1 MHIMASVLQLGNATP
16 TQDAGQPEPD
26 VRAAKLHRYGTVLTA
41 AMVLL
46 AVLGLIAV
54 YWTTTRHPWT
64 DDAEIFANYIGIAPV
79 VEGPILHLNVA
90 DNQPVK
96 QGDLLFE
103 VDDRP
108 YKYALDHSVS
118 DQAALEGQIVDEQ
131 RRIRAEVNAVT
142 ASGAATR
149 SASANV
155 DRAQASIREA
165 EADVAHSEAALDRAK
180 AEWAYAENNLHRVEP
195 LLVKQFVTVDQV
207 DQARTTER
215 TSAQSVH
222 EAESQLALN
231 RAHLNSMLAALAQ
244 AKASEEQSTAQL
256 QQSQSSVLTL
266 DPLVA
271 QRQGRAAAIANAKYN
286 YDECRVYAPFDA
298 RVTNLVISQGA
309 YAHVGQEIFTL
320 IDTRVWWVLANFRE
334 TQLKYVRPG
343 MTADIYVMSDAGLR
357 FTGVVEST
365 GFGVTPDP
373 SFWGR
378 ATPGLPDVQRTL
390 SWVHLASRYP
400 VRIRIQSPPS
410 DVIRLGESAVVV
422 IRGYKRKP

>member
-1 MHIMASVLQLGNATP
+1 MPN
-16 TQDAGQPEPD
+16 QDQPEQD
-26 VRAAKLHRYGTVLTA
+26 DRIAKLRGYGRVFTA
-41 AMVLL
+41 ATVVLAMV
-46 AVLGLIAV
+46 GLIAV
-54 YWTTTRHPWT
+54 YSVTTRHPQT

-90 DNQPVK
+90 DNQRVK

-103 VDDRP
+103 IDDRP
-108 YKYALDHSVS
+108 YKYALDHAVS
-118 DQAALEGQIVDEQ
+118 DQAALEGQIVDER
-131 RRIRAEVNAVT
+131 RRIEAEVHAVS

-149 SASANV
+149 SATANV

-180 AEWAYAENNLHRVEP
+180 TEWAYAENNLHRVEP

-215 TSAQSVH
+215 ASSQSVQ

-231 RAHLNSMLAALAQ
+231 RAQLNSMLAALAQ
-244 AKASEEQSTAQL
+244 AKASAEQSTAQL

-271 QRQGRAAAIANAKYN
+271 QRQGRAAAIANAQYN
-286 YDECRVYAPFDA
+286 YNQCRVYAPFDA
-298 RVTNLVISQGA
+298 RVTNLVISEGA

-334 TQLKYVRPG
+334 TQLKHIKPG
-343 MTADIYVMSDAGLR
+343 MTADVYVMSDAGLR
-357 FTGVVEST
+357 LTGVVEST

-373 SFWGR
+373 SLVGR
-378 ATPGLPDVQRTL
+378 VTSGLPDVQRTL

-400 VRIRIQSPPS
+400 VRIRILSPPS

>member
-1 MHIMASVLQLGNATP
+1 MPNPNT
-16 TQDAGQPEPD
+16 GQPEQD
-26 VRAAKLHRYGTVLTA
+26 KHIAKLHWYGRVLTA

-46 AVLGLIAV
+46 AMAGLMTV
-54 YWTTTRHPWT
+54 YLVTTRHPQT

-90 DNQPVK
+90 DNQQVK
-96 QGDLLFE
+96 QGDLLFQI
-103 VDDRP
+103 DDRP
-108 YKYALDHSVS
+108 YKYALERAVS

-131 RRIRAEVNAVT
+131 RHIGAEVHAVT

-165 EADVAHSEAALDRAK
+165 EADVARSEAALDRAK
-180 AEWAYAENNLHRVEP
+180 AESAYAENNLHRVEP
-195 LLVKQFVTVDQV
+195 LLAKQFVTVDQV
-207 DQARTTER
+207 DQARTAER

-222 EAESQLALN
+222 EAESQLTLN
-231 RAHLNSMLAALAQ
+231 RAHLNSMLAAFAQ
-244 AKASEEQSTAQL
+244 AQASAEQSTAQL
-256 QQSQSSVLTL
+256 HQSESSVLTL

-271 QRQGRAAAIANAKYN
+271 QRLGRVATIASTQYN
-286 YDECRVYAPFDA
+286 YDQCRIYAPFDA
-298 RVTNLVISQGA
+298 RITSLVISEGA

-334 TQLKYVRPG
+334 TQLKHVLPG
-343 MTADIYVMSDAGLR
+343 MTADVYVMSDAGLR
-357 FTGVVEST
+357 LTGVVESV
-365 GFGVTPDP
+365 GYGVTPDP
-373 SFWGR
+373 TFQGR
-378 ATPGLPDVQRTL
+378 ITPGLPDVQRTL

-400 VRIRIQSPPS
+400 VRIRIESPP
-410 DVIRLGESAVVV
+410 DDAIRLGESAVVV

>member
-1 MHIMASVLQLGNATP
+1 MPN
-16 TQDAGQPEPD
+16 QDAGQPEQD
-26 VRAAKLHRYGTVLTA
+26 NRIAKLQWYGRVFTA

-46 AVLGLIAV
+46 AMVGLIAV
-54 YWTTTRHPWT
+54 YFVTTRHPQT

-90 DNQPVK
+90 DNQSVK
-96 QGDLLFE
+96 QGDVLFE
-103 VDDRP
+103 IDDRP
-108 YKYALDHSVS
+108 YKYALDHAVS

-131 RRIRAEVNAVT
+131 RRIQAEVHAVT

-180 AEWAYAENNLHRVEP
+180 TEWAYAENNLHRVEP
-195 LLVKQFVTVDQV
+195 LLAKKYVTVDQV

-215 TSAQSVH
+215 AGAQYVH

-231 RAHLNSMLAALAQ
+231 RAHLNSMLAAFAQ
-244 AKASEEQSTAQL
+244 AQASAEQSTAQL
-256 QQSQSSVLTL
+256 HQSQSSVLTL

-271 QRQGRAAAIANAKYN
+271 QRQGRAAAIDNARYN
-286 YDECRVYAPFDA
+286 YNQCRVYAPFDA
-298 RVTNLVISQGA
+298 RVTNLIISQGA
-309 YAHVGQEIFTL
+309 YAHIGQEIFTL

-334 TQLKYVRPG
+334 TQLKHVQPG
-343 MTADIYVMSDAGLR
+343 MTADIYVMSDPGLR
-357 FTGVVEST
+357 LTGVVEST
-365 GFGVTPDP
+365 GYGVTPDP
-373 SFWGR
+373 TFWGR
-378 ATPGLPDVQRTL
+378 ITPGLPDVQRTL

-400 VRIRIQSPPS
+400 VRIRIQSPPPEI
-410 DVIRLGESAVVV
+410 IRLGESAVVV
-422 IRGYKRKP
+422 VRGY

>member
-1 MHIMASVLQLGNATP
+1 MP
-16 TQDAGQPEPD
+16 DQDTVQPAQD
-26 VRAAKLHRYGTVLTA
+26 NRIAKLQWCGRVFTA
-41 AMVLL
+41 SMVLL
-46 AVLGLIAV
+46 AIIGLLAV
-54 YWTTTRHPWT
+54 YLVSTRRPQT

-90 DNQPVK
+90 DNQRVK
-96 QGDLLFE
+96 QGDLLFDI
-103 VDDRP
+103 DDRP
-108 YKYALDHSVS
+108 YKYALDHATS
-118 DQAALEGQIVDEQ
+118 DRAALEGQIVDEQ
-131 RRIRAEVNAVT
+131 RRIRAEVHAVT

-180 AEWAYAENNLHRVEP
+180 AEWTYAENNLHRVEP

-215 TSAQSVH
+215 ASSQSVH

-244 AKASEEQSTAQL
+244 AQASAEQSTAQL
-256 QQSQSSVLTL
+256 HQSESSVLTL

-271 QRQGRAAAIANAKYN
+271 QRQGRDAAIYNAQYN
-286 YDECRVYAPFDA
+286 YNQCRVYAPFDA
-298 RVTNLVISQGA
+298 RVTSLNISEGA

-334 TQLKYVRPG
+334 TQLKHIQPG
-343 MTADIYVMSDAGLR
+343 MTADVYVMSDPGLR
-357 FTGVVEST
+357 LTGVVESS
-365 GFGVTPDP
+365 GYGVTPDP
-373 SFWGR
+373 SLVGR
-378 ATPGLPDVQRTL
+378 ITPGLPDLQRTL

-400 VRIRIQSPPS
+400 VRIRIQSAPS
-410 DVIRLGESAVVV
+410 DLIRLGASAVVV
-422 IRGYKRKP
+422 IRGYTRKP

>member
-1 MHIMASVLQLGNATP
+1 MPIQET
-16 TQDAGQPEPD
+16 GQPEHNN
-26 VRAAKLHRYGTVLTA
+26 RIAKLQLYGRVLTA

-46 AVLGLIAV
+46 AMVGLATV
-54 YWTTTRHPWT
+54 YWVSTLHPQT

-79 VEGPILHLNVA
+79 VEGPIQRLNVA
-90 DNQPVK
+90 DNQQVK

-103 VDDRP
+103 IDDRP
-108 YKYALDHSVS
+108 YKYALDRSTS

-131 RRIRAEVNAVT
+131 RRIQAEVHAVT

-180 AEWAYAENNLHRVEP
+180 AESAYAENNLHRVEP
-195 LLVKQFVTVDQV
+195 LLAKQYVTVDQV

-215 TSAQSVH
+215 ATAQAVH
-222 EAESQLALN
+222 EAESQLAQN

-244 AKASEEQSTAQL
+244 AQASAEQSTAQL
-256 QQSQSSVLTL
+256 HQSQSSVLTL
-266 DPLVA
+266 DPLVS
-271 QRQGRAAAIANAKYN
+271 QRQGRAAAIANAQYN
-286 YDECRVYAPFDA
+286 YNQCRVFAPFDA
-298 RVTNLVISQGA
+298 RVTSLVISEGA

-320 IDTRVWWVLANFRE
+320 IDTRVWWVVANFRE
-334 TQLKYVRPG
+334 TQLKHIQPG
-343 MTADIYVMSDAGLR
+343 MNADVYVMSDSGLR

-365 GFGVTPDP
+365 GYGVTPDP
-373 SFWGR
+373 SLLGR
-378 ATPGLPDVQRTL
+378 VTPGLPDVQRTL

-410 DVIRLGESAVVV
+410 DAIRLGESAVVV
-422 IRGYKRKP
+422 VRGYPRKP

>member
-1 MHIMASVLQLGNATP
+1 MPN
-16 TQDAGQPEPD
+16 QDTGQPEQD
-26 VRAAKLHRYGTVLTA
+26 KRIAKLQWYGRVFTA

-46 AVLGLIAV
+46 AMAGLMAV
-54 YWTTTRHPWT
+54 YLVTTRHPQT

-90 DNQPVK
+90 DNQRVK

-103 VDDRP
+103 IDDRP
-108 YKYALDHSVS
+108 YKYAADRAVS

-131 RRIRAEVNAVT
+131 RRIQAEVHAVT

-165 EADVAHSEAALDRAK
+165 EADVARSEASLDRAK
-180 AEWAYAENNLHRVEP
+180 AEWAYAENNLHRIEP
-195 LLVKQFVTVDQV
+195 LLAKQFVTVDQV

-215 TSAQSVH
+215 TSGQAVH

-244 AKASEEQSTAQL
+244 AQASAEQSTAQL
-256 QQSQSSVLTL
+256 HQSQSSVLTL
-266 DPLVA
+266 DPFVA
-271 QRQGRAAAIANAKYN
+271 QRQGRAAEISNAQYN
-286 YDECRVYAPFDA
+286 YNQCHVYAPFDA
-298 RVTNLVISQGA
+298 RVTSLVISEGA

-320 IDTRVWWVLANFRE
+320 IDTRVWWVVANFRE
-334 TQLKYVRPG
+334 TQLKHVQPG
-343 MTADIYVMSDAGLR
+343 MIADVYVMSDAGLR
-357 FTGVVEST
+357 LTGVVESV
-365 GFGVTPDP
+365 GYGVTPDP
-373 SFWGR
+373 SFQGR
-378 ATPGLPDVQRTL
+378 VTPGLPDVQRTL

-400 VRIRIQSPPS
+400 VRIRIESPPS
-410 DVIRLGESAVVV
+410 EVIRLGESAVVV
-422 IRGYKRKP
+422 IRGYKRKS

>member
-1 MHIMASVLQLGNATP
+1 MPN
-16 TQDAGQPEPD
+16 QDTDQFEQDDRLARL
-26 VRAAKLHRYGTVLTA
+26 RAYGRGLTA
-41 AMVLL
+41 TMVLL
-46 AVLGLIAV
+46 AIVGLVAV
-54 YWTTTRHPWT
+54 YSVSTRHPQT

-79 VEGPILHLNVA
+79 VEGPILHLNVT
-90 DNQPVK
+90 DNQRVK

-103 VDDRP
+103 IDDRP
-108 YKYALDHSVS
+108 YKYALDHAVS

-131 RRIRAEVNAVT
+131 RRIRAEVHAVT

-155 DRAQASIREA
+155 DRAQASISEA

-180 AEWAYAENNLHRVEP
+180 TEWEYAQNNLHRVEP

-215 TSAQSVH
+215 ADAESVH

-231 RAHLNSMLAALAQ
+231 RAHLNAARDALAE
-244 AKASEEQSTAQL
+244 AEASADQSTAQFH
-256 QQSQSSVLTL
+256 QSQSSVLTL

-271 QRQGRAAAIANAKYN
+271 QREGRAATIADAQYN
-286 YDECRVYAPFDA
+286 YNECRVYAPFDA

-309 YAHVGQEIFTL
+309 YAHIGQEIFTL

-334 TQLKYVRPG
+334 TELRYIQPG
-343 MTADIYVMSDAGLR
+343 MAADVYLMSDPGLR
-357 FTGVVEST
+357 LTGVVEST
-365 GFGVTPDP
+365 GYGVIPDP
-373 SFWGR
+373 SILGR
-378 ATPGLPDVQRTL
+378 ITSGLPDVQRTL

-400 VRIRIQSPPS
+400 VRIRIEAPPS
-410 DVIRLGESAVVV
+410 DGIRLGESAVVV

>member
-1 MHIMASVLQLGNATP
+1 MPNQDSGEPGQDSRIATL
-16 TQDAGQPEPD
+16 
-26 VRAAKLHRYGTVLTA
+26 RRYGRVFTA

-46 AVLGLIAV
+46 AIVGLIAV
-54 YWTTTRHPWT
+54 YAVTTWHPQT

-90 DNQPVK
+90 DNQLVK

-103 VDDRP
+103 IDDRP
-108 YKYALDHSVS
+108 YKYALDRAVS

-131 RRIRAEVNAVT
+131 RRIQAEVHAVT

-165 EADVAHSEAALDRAK
+165 EADVTRSQAALDRAK
-180 AEWAYAENNLHRVEP
+180 TEWAYAEDNLHRVEP
-195 LLVKQFVTVDQV
+195 LLAKQFVTVDQV
-207 DQARTTER
+207 DQARTTEQAG
-215 TSAQSVH
+215 AQSVH

-244 AKASEEQSTAQL
+244 AKASAEQSTAQF

-271 QRQGRAAAIANAKYN
+271 QRQGRAAAIANALYN
-286 YDECRVYAPFDA
+286 YNECHVYAPFDA
-298 RVTNLVISQGA
+298 RVTDLFISEGA

-334 TQLKYVRPG
+334 TQLKHIRPG
-343 MTADIYVMSDAGLR
+343 MTADIYLLSEPGVRL
-357 FTGVVEST
+357 TGVVEST
-365 GFGVTPDP
+365 GYGVTPDP
-373 SFWGR
+373 SLVGR
-378 ATPGLPDVQRTL
+378 ITSGLPDVQRTL

-400 VRIRIQSPPS
+400 VRIRIQSPPG
-410 DVIRLGESAVVV
+410 DVLRLGESAVVV
-422 IRGYKRKP
+422 IRGYKRKS

>member
-1 MHIMASVLQLGNATP
+1 MPNQN
-16 TQDAGQPEPD
+16 AGQPEQD
-26 VRAAKLHRYGTVLTA
+26 TRIEKLHWYGRVFTA
-41 AMVLL
+41 VMVLL
-46 AVLGLIAV
+46 AMVGLLAV
-54 YWTTTRHPWT
+54 YLVSTWRPQT

-103 VDDRP
+103 IDDRP
-108 YKYALDHSVS
+108 YKYALDRAVS

-131 RRIRAEVNAVT
+131 RRIQAEVHAVT

-180 AEWAYAENNLHRVEP
+180 AESAYAENNLHRIEP
-195 LLVKQFVTVDQV
+195 LLAKQYVTVDQV

-215 TSAQSVH
+215 ATSQSVH

-244 AKASEEQSTAQL
+244 AEATAEQSTAQL
-256 QQSQSSVLTL
+256 HQSQSSVLTL
-266 DPLVA
+266 DPLVG
-271 QRQGRAAAIANAKYN
+271 QRQGRAAAIANAEYN
-286 YDECRVYAPFDA
+286 YNQCRVYAPFDA
-298 RVTNLVISQGA
+298 RVTSLVISEGA

-334 TQLKYVRPG
+334 TQLKHIRPG
-343 MTADIYVMSDAGLR
+343 MTADVYVMSDAGLR

-365 GFGVTPDP
+365 GYGVIPDP
-373 SFWGR
+373 SILGR
-378 ATPGLPDVQRTL
+378 ITPGLPDVQRTL
-390 SWVHLASRYP
+390 SWVRLASRYP

-410 DVIRLGESAVVV
+410 EAIRLGESAVVV
-422 IRGYKRKP
+422 IRGYTRKP